1 MHSPAL
7 VLLLAASLLPSLTL
21 RAEEPLR
28 ESTSATAERAP
39 LSPAQI
45 DDLLA
50 PIALYPDALVA
61 IILPAATFPTEVVL
75 AARYLN
81 SRQDT
86 EGIEAQPWDD
96 SVKAL
101 ARYPEVLKWM
111 DENLTWTQQIGT
123 AFLLQPAAVLTGTQR
138 LRAAAVAAGNLKA
151 TPQQNVVVE
160 REVIRIEPA
169 QREVIYVPVYDPIYV
184 YRPRPVEVYYSEPIV
199 TFSSGYHTG
208 LWLSYSCDWNRSTV
222 VYINRPYRATVWHSH
237 PGWSYPSRNYSS
249 YHRDWC
255 PPASQVRSVQRDYE
269 RHHDTEIVRPS
280 TNSFVQRDT
289 TRDSS
294 PRDSRGPAASGEH
307 SRNRPETSVSTL
319 PQITPAAT
327 VTPSRP
333 AADPSAPATV
343 ATNRPDRP
351 RQGSNPTDR
360 ASSARPQN
368 PATETRFS
376 GRENRRPTETA
387 TTVIPSPV
395 VVVSPPAATVAPRA
409 PDSPRSPY
417 TLRDRNQSPV
427 NPRAGSSPANPRMT
441 SPAPREVV
449 SSTPSSPQFTPATSD
464 SRPSRS
470 SFRDAASR
478 SAPAFVST
486 PNPASYPVA
495 VTQSA
500 PEQRPARPE
509 KVSLK
514 SAPYYRTAS
523 PAAAEEPRREV
534 RNSRDERSSRQWAP
548 VAPAADPAK
557 GTEIASD
564 TERRNQ
570 RQR

>member
-7 VLLLAASLLPSLTL
+7 VLLVAVSLLPSLTL
-21 RAEEPLR
+21 RAEEPLQQ
-28 ESTSATAERAP
+28 SPSSTAERAP

-101 ARYPEVLKWM
+101 ARYPEVVKWM

-138 LRAAAVAAGNLKA
+138 LRAAAVAAGNLKT

-184 YRPRPVEVYYSEPIV
+184 YRPRPVEVYYSEPLV
-199 TFSSGYHTG
+199 TFSTGYHTG

-222 VYINRPYRATVWHSH
+222 VFINRPYRATVWQSH

-255 PPASQVRSVQRDYE
+255 PPPAHVRSVRRDYDRHRDHTISRPSANTYVQNVPDRASGQRDS
-269 RHHDTEIVRPS
+269 DRPGS
-280 TNSFVQRDT
+280 SGGRD
-289 TRDSS
+289 
-294 PRDSRGPAASGEH
+294 
-307 SRNRPETSVSTL
+307 RNRPDNSAAS
-319 PQITPAAT
+319 PTPAAT
-327 VTPSRP
+327 AT
-333 AADPSAPATV
+333 ATLAPATI
-343 ATNRPDRP
+343 APTRPDR
-351 RQGSNPTDR
+351 
-360 ASSARPQN
+360 
-368 PATETRFS
+368 
-376 GRENRRPTETA
+376 
-387 TTVIPSPV
+387 
-395 VVVSPPAATVAPRA
+395 SPPAESKNPIVA
-409 PDSPRSPY
+409 
-417 TLRDRNQSPV
+417 Q
-427 NPRAGSSPANPRMT
+427 
-441 SPAPREVV
+441 
-449 SSTPSSPQFTPATSD
+449 TPP
-464 SRPSRS
+464 PS
-470 SFRDAASR
+470 F
-478 SAPAFVST
+478 SAP
-486 PNPASYPVA
+486 PAA
-495 VTQSA
+495 AKSA
-500 PEQRPARPE
+500 PEKWPARTE

-514 SAPYYRTAS
+514 SAPYRTSS
-523 PAAAEEPRREV
+523 PAVEPRREI
-534 RNSRDERSSRQWAP
+534 RPSPAA
-548 VAPAADPAK
+548 VAPPPSFSAPPAVAPETNLTATTELATGAD
-557 GTEIASD
+557 
-564 TERRNQ
+564 RRDR